1 MLEIRSICKSFGGV
15 QALDSV
21 SFTVRAG
28 EIFGLIGPNGAGKTT
43 TFNMISGLVR
53 PDAGMVLFEGQQIEN
68 LAPSRRARLS
78 IARTFQ
84 HVQLI
89 PDATVLENVM
99 AGAHL
104 LGRSGIVAAILRLS
118 RQRREEAALRTI
130 AEAALDLSGLTDL
143 LAARA
148 GDLAY
153 GQQRRVELAR
163 ALAMQPKLL
172 LLDEPAAGLNDAE
185 TESLGTLLRKI
196 QAIGV
201 TILLV
206 EHAMPLVMGA
216 SDHIAV
222 LDFGRK
228 IADGSPSEI
237 RSDPAVIEA
246 YLGVAGDADA

>member
-1 MLEIRSICKSFGGV
+1 LF
-15 QALDSV
+15 D
-21 SFTVRAG
+21 
-28 EIFGLIGPNGAGKTT
+28 GA
-43 TFNMISGLVR
+43 R
-53 PDAGMVLFEGQQIEN
+53 IET
-68 LAPSRRARLS
+68 LTPSRRAGLS

-84 HVQLI
+84 HVQLM

-104 LGRSGIVAAILRLS
+104 RGHSGMAAAILRVGL
-118 RQRREEAALRTI
+118 QRREEAAIRAI
-130 AEAALDLSGLTDL
+130 AEAALDLIGLADR
-143 LAARA
+143 AAMRA

-163 ALAMQPKLL
+163 ALAMQPRLL

-185 TESLGTLLRKI
+185 TESLGTMIR
-196 QAIGV
+196 AIRATGI

-206 EHAMPLVMGA
+206 EHAMPLVMGV

-228 IADGSPSEI
+228 IADGPPA
-237 RSDPAVIEA
+237 RVRADPTVIEA
-246 YLGVAGDADA
+246 YLGVPESDA